1 MTTGSMSTAVQCD
14 LRLLLLL
21 LLLLVVVVELLMVL
35 LLLVLTC
42 DRTSETLSMSG
53 TSNRCSHSVADG
65 C

>member
-1 MTTGSMSTAVQCD
+1 
-14 LRLLLLL
+14 LLLLL
-21 LLLLVVVVELLMVL
+21 LLLLLLVVVELLMVL

-42 DRTSETLSMSG
+42 KRTSETLSMSG